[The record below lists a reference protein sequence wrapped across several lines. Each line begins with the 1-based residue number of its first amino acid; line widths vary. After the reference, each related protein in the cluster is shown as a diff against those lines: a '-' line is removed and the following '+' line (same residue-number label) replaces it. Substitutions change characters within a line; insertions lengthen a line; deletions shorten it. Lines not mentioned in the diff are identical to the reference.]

1 MWTSMPPMTIGILDQ
16 DATDSLLLSNPELY
30 KQGRLGIKNHLSP
43 SIYCFDGRF
52 PSRHKSR
59 VFWGPLSPNQF
70 SFHFTGLS
78 YKAKLFWINMF
89 DAFYVSLVIF
99 FVSYGAYYGTNVGHY
114 EFGTT
119 LLTTHL
125 AVMFLNL
132 AVVTKSWVCNQK
144 KKIIVSSI
152 VFFKKSP
159 EQKTR
164 EMK

>member
-1 MWTSMPPMTIGILDQ
+1 MADFRQ
-16 DATDSLLLSNPELY
+16 DINQSFFGGPC
-30 KQGRLGIKNHLSP
+30 HL
-43 SIYCFDGRF
+43 I
-52 PSRHKSR
+52 
-59 VFWGPLSPNQF
+59 N
-70 SFHFTGLS
+70 FHFIYTGLS

-132 AVVTKSWVCNQK
+132 AVVTKSWVCT
-144 KKIIVSSI
+144 I
-152 VFFKKSP
+152 
-159 EQKTR
+159 
-164 EMK
+164 

>member
-1 MWTSMPPMTIGILDQ
+1 
-16 DATDSLLLSNPELY
+16 
-30 KQGRLGIKNHLSP
+30 
-43 SIYCFDGRF
+43 
-52 PSRHKSR
+52 
-59 VFWGPLSPNQF
+59 
-70 SFHFTGLS
+70 
-78 YKAKLFWINMF
+78 MF

-132 AVVTKSWVCNQK
+132 AVVTKSWACNLK
-144 KKIIVSSI
+144 KILIIVSSI

-159 EQKTR
+159 GQKTR

>member
-30 KQGRLGIKNHLSP
+30 KQGRLGILILKILKRIIWNTSRP
-43 SIYCFDGRF
+43 SICLLDGRF
-52 PSRHKSR
+52 PSRHKSEF
-59 VFWGPLSPNQF
+59 FWWPYHLIN
-70 SFHFTGLS
+70 FHFIYTGLS

-132 AVVTKSWVCNQK
+132 AVVTKSWVCNQRK
-144 KKIIVSSI
+144 KN
-152 VFFKKSP
+152 
-159 EQKTR
+159 
-164 EMK
+164 